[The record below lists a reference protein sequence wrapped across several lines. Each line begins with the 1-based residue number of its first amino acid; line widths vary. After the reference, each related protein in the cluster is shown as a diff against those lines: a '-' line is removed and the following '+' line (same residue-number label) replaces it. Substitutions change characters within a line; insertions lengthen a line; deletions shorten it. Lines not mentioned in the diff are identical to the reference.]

1 MNDEVGSMVSMTN
14 KDFNR
19 LLSASYKLSSSWKQF
34 KMELQDQDS
43 VEDQMDCIK
52 NILVKYNNRKVEE
65 ELRHIS
71 SRKNNQPVICNG
83 GIAHP
88 KFFGCPRCGKDV
100 GSYMITGDG
109 PDEWSTHQN
118 RFCSGC
124 GLKIDWDGI
133 NFSDIMKV

>member
-1 MNDEVGSMVSMTN
+1 MVSMTN

-19 LLSASYKLSSSWKQF
+19 LLSASYKLGSTWDRF

-43 VEDQMDCIK
+43 VEDQMDRIK
-52 NILVKYNNRKVEE
+52 DIMVKYNNRKVEE
-65 ELRHIS
+65 KLRHIS

-88 KFFGCPRCGKDV
+88 RFFGCPHCGKDV
-100 GSYMITGDG
+100 GSYMITGYG
-109 PDEWSTHQN
+109 PDEWSTHQD